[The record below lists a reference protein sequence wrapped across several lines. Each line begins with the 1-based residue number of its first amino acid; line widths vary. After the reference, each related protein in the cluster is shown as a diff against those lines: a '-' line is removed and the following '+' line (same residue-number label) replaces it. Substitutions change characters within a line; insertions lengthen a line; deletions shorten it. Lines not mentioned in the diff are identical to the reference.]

1 MEQVPNGKLEA
12 ILWDFGGVF
21 TTSPFENFNLLEER
35 CGAPRDFIRTLNSVN
50 PTTNAWA
57 QFESNQV
64 SLEEFDELF
73 AKESK
78 LAGHEIR
85 GKEVISMLSGDLR
98 PKMVE
103 LLKLCKEQYKV
114 ACITNNVKAGRGP
127 GMSSDD
133 DKASKVS
140 KVMALFDDVI
150 ESSVEGIRKPKIEP
164 RNIIKPTLGKT
175 GLFRLIALSITL
187 IEGLTTAKLIEASSL
202 FCNKSKNKDSFTVS
216 SLSIDLKI
224 FSNSGMFL

>member
-21 TTSPFENFNLLEER
+21 TTSPFENFNRLEER
-35 CGAPRDFIRTLNSVN
+35 CGAPKDFIRTINSVN

-64 SLEEFDELF
+64 DLEEFDELF
-73 AKESK
+73 AIESR

-85 GKEVISMLSGDLR
+85 GKEVISMLSGDIR
-98 PKMVE
+98 PKMVD

-127 GMSSDD
+127 GMSNDD

-140 KVMALFDDVI
+140 KVMELFDDVI
-150 ESSVEGIRKPKIEP
+150 ESSVEGIRKPNPEIYKLACQRISVEP
-164 RNIIKPTLGKT
+164 EKCLFIDDLGVNLKPAREMGMKTIKVLSEAQALKDICLITNINL
-175 GLFRLIALSITL
+175 
-187 IEGLTTAKLIEASSL
+187 
-202 FCNKSKNKDSFTVS
+202 
-216 SLSIDLKI
+216 
-224 FSNSGMFL
+224 

>member
-1 MEQVPNGKLEA
+1 MEQAPNVKLDA

-85 GKEVISMLSGDLR
+85 GKDVISMLSGDLR

-103 LLKLCKEQYKV
+103 LLKLCKERYKV

-140 KVMALFDDVI
+140 KVMELFDDVI
-150 ESSVEGIRKPKIEP
+150 ESSVEGIRKPNPEIYKLACRRISVEP
-164 RNIIKPTLGKT
+164 EKCLFIDDLGINLKPAKELGMKTIKVLSEAQALKDICLITNINLQ
-175 GLFRLIALSITL
+175 
-187 IEGLTTAKLIEASSL
+187 
-202 FCNKSKNKDSFTVS
+202 
-216 SLSIDLKI
+216 
-224 FSNSGMFL
+224 

>member
-1 MEQVPNGKLEA
+1 MEQVPNGKLDA

-127 GMSSDD
+127 GMSSND

-140 KVMALFDDVI
+140 KVMTLFDDVI
-150 ESSVEGIRKPKIEP
+150 ESSVEGIRKPNPEIYKLACQRISVEP
-164 RNIIKPTLGKT
+164 EKCLFIDDLGINLKPAKELGMKTIKVLTEAQALKDICLITNINL
-175 GLFRLIALSITL
+175 
-187 IEGLTTAKLIEASSL
+187 
-202 FCNKSKNKDSFTVS
+202 
-216 SLSIDLKI
+216 
-224 FSNSGMFL
+224 

>member
-21 TTSPFENFNLLEER
+21 TTSPFENFNVLEDR

-140 KVMALFDDVI
+140 QVMVLFDDVI
-150 ESSVEGIRKPKIEP
+150 
-164 RNIIKPTLGKT
+164 
-175 GLFRLIALSITL
+175 
-187 IEGLTTAKLIEASSL
+187 
-202 FCNKSKNKDSFTVS
+202 
-216 SLSIDLKI
+216 
-224 FSNSGMFL
+224 

>member
-35 CGAPRDFIRTLNSVN
+35 CGAPRAFIRTLNSVN

-103 LLKLCKEQYKV
+103 LLKLC
-114 ACITNNVKAGRGP
+114 
-127 GMSSDD
+127 
-133 DKASKVS
+133 
-140 KVMALFDDVI
+140 
-150 ESSVEGIRKPKIEP
+150 
-164 RNIIKPTLGKT
+164 
-175 GLFRLIALSITL
+175 
-187 IEGLTTAKLIEASSL
+187 
-202 FCNKSKNKDSFTVS
+202 
-216 SLSIDLKI
+216 
-224 FSNSGMFL
+224 

>member
-21 TTSPFENFNLLEER
+21 TTSPFENFNVLEER

-73 AKESK
+73 AIESK

-140 KVMALFDDVI
+140 KVMVLFDDVI
-150 ESSVEGIRKPKIEP
+150 ESSVEGIRKPDPEIYKLACQRISVEP
-164 RNIIKPTLGKT
+164 EKCLFIDDLGINLKPAKELGMKTIKVLSEAQALKDICLITNINL
-175 GLFRLIALSITL
+175 
-187 IEGLTTAKLIEASSL
+187 
-202 FCNKSKNKDSFTVS
+202 
-216 SLSIDLKI
+216 
-224 FSNSGMFL
+224 

>member
-1 MEQVPNGKLEA
+1 MEQFLNEKLDA

-21 TTSPFENFNLLEER
+21 TTSPFENFNRLEER
-35 CGAPRDFIRTLNSVN
+35 CAAPRDFIRTLNSVN

-73 AKESK
+73 ARESK

-85 GKEVISMLSGDLR
+85 GKEVISMLSGELR

-140 KVMALFDDVI
+140 RVMELFDGVI
-150 ESSVEGIRKPKIEP
+150 ESSVEGIRKPNPEIYKLACQRISVEP
-164 RNIIKPTLGKT
+164 KKCLFIDDLGINLKPAKELGMRTIKVLSEAQALKDICLITNI
-175 GLFRLIALSITL
+175 
-187 IEGLTTAKLIEASSL
+187 KL
-202 FCNKSKNKDSFTVS
+202 
-216 SLSIDLKI
+216 
-224 FSNSGMFL
+224 

>member
-35 CGAPRDFIRTLNSVN
+35 LGAPSDFIRTLNSVN

-103 LLKLCKEQYKV
+103 LLELCKEQYKV

-140 KVMALFDDVI
+140 KVMELFDDVI
-150 ESSVEGIRKPKIEP
+150 ESSVEGIRKPNPEIYKLACQRISVEP
-164 RNIIKPTLGKT
+164 EKCLFIDDLGINLKPAKELGMKTIKVLSEAQALKDICLITNINL
-175 GLFRLIALSITL
+175 
-187 IEGLTTAKLIEASSL
+187 
-202 FCNKSKNKDSFTVS
+202 
-216 SLSIDLKI
+216 
-224 FSNSGMFL
+224 

>member
-1 MEQVPNGKLEA
+1 MEQVPNGKLDA

-127 GMSSDD
+127 GMSRDD

-150 ESSVEGIRKPKIEP
+150 ESSVEGIRKPNPEIYKLACQRISVEPEKCLFIDDLGINLKPAKELGMKTIKVLSEAQALKDICLITKI
-164 RNIIKPTLGKT
+164 N
-175 GLFRLIALSITL
+175 F
-187 IEGLTTAKLIEASSL
+187 
-202 FCNKSKNKDSFTVS
+202 
-216 SLSIDLKI
+216 
-224 FSNSGMFL
+224 

>member
-73 AKESK
+73 AKESE

-140 KVMALFDDVI
+140 NVMALFDDVI
-150 ESSVEGIRKPKIEP
+150 ESSVEGIRKPNPEIYKLACQRISVEP
-164 RNIIKPTLGKT
+164 EKCLFIDDLGINLKPAKELGMKTIKVLSEAQALKDICLITNINL
-175 GLFRLIALSITL
+175 
-187 IEGLTTAKLIEASSL
+187 
-202 FCNKSKNKDSFTVS
+202 
-216 SLSIDLKI
+216 
-224 FSNSGMFL
+224 

>member
-1 MEQVPNGKLEA
+1 MTQASNKPLEA
-12 ILWDFGGVF
+12 VFWDFGGVF
-21 TTSPFENFNLLEER
+21 TTSPFENFNLLEKR
-35 CGAPRDFIRTLNSVN
+35 YGAPTDFIRTINSVN

-73 AKESK
+73 AAESK
-78 LAGHEIR
+78 LAGYEIR

-103 LLKLCKEQYKV
+103 LLKLCKKEYKV

-140 KVMALFDDVI
+140 KVMELFDDVI
-150 ESSVEGIRKPKIEP
+150 ESSLEGIRKPNPEIYKLACRRLSVEP
-164 RNIIKPTLGKT
+164 EQCLFIDDLGINLKPAKEMGMRTIKVLSEAQALEDICLITNINLY
-175 GLFRLIALSITL
+175 
-187 IEGLTTAKLIEASSL
+187 
-202 FCNKSKNKDSFTVS
+202 
-216 SLSIDLKI
+216 
-224 FSNSGMFL
+224 

>member
-1 MEQVPNGKLEA
+1 MEQVPNGKLKA

-35 CGAPRDFIRTLNSVN
+35 CGAPKDFIRTLNSVN

-78 LAGHEIR
+78 LAGYEIR

-103 LLKLCKEQYKV
+103 LLKRCKDQYKV

-127 GMSSDD
+127 GMSNDD

-140 KVMALFDDVI
+140 KVMELFDDVI
-150 ESSVEGIRKPKIEP
+150 ESSVEGIRKPNPEIYKLACRRISVEP
-164 RNIIKPTLGKT
+164 EKCLFIDDLGINLKPAKELGMKTIKVLSEAQALKDISLITNINL
-175 GLFRLIALSITL
+175 
-187 IEGLTTAKLIEASSL
+187 
-202 FCNKSKNKDSFTVS
+202 
-216 SLSIDLKI
+216 
-224 FSNSGMFL
+224 

>member
-1 MEQVPNGKLEA
+1 MEQLPNGRLEA

-35 CGAPRDFIRTLNSVN
+35 CGAPRDFIRSLNSVN

-73 AKESK
+73 AKESR

-98 PKMVE
+98 PKIVE
-103 LLKLCKEQYKV
+103 LLKLCKERYKV

-127 GMSSDD
+127 GMSSND

-150 ESSVEGIRKPKIEP
+150 ESSVEGIRKPNPEIYKLACQRISVEP
-164 RNIIKPTLGKT
+164 EKCLFIDDLGINLKPAKELGMKTIKVLTEAQALKDICLFTNINL
-175 GLFRLIALSITL
+175 
-187 IEGLTTAKLIEASSL
+187 
-202 FCNKSKNKDSFTVS
+202 
-216 SLSIDLKI
+216 
-224 FSNSGMFL
+224 

>member
-57 QFESNQV
+57 KFESNQV

-127 GMSSDD
+127 GMSTDD

-140 KVMALFDDVI
+140 KVMAQFDDVI
-150 ESSVEGIRKPKIEP
+150 ESSIEGIRKPNPEIYKLACRRISVEP
-164 RNIIKPTLGKT
+164 EKCLFIDDLGINLKPAKELGMKTIKVLSEAQALKDICLITNINL
-175 GLFRLIALSITL
+175 
-187 IEGLTTAKLIEASSL
+187 
-202 FCNKSKNKDSFTVS
+202 
-216 SLSIDLKI
+216 
-224 FSNSGMFL
+224 

>member
-1 MEQVPNGKLEA
+1 MEQVPNGKLAA

-133 DKASKVS
+133 DKASKVL

-150 ESSVEGIRKPKIEP
+150 ESSVEGIRKPNPEIYKLACQRISVEP
-164 RNIIKPTLGKT
+164 ENCLFIDDLGINLKPAKEMGMKT
-175 GLFRLIALSITL
+175 VKVLSEAQALEDICLIT
-187 IEGLTTAKLIEASSL
+187 
-202 FCNKSKNKDSFTVS
+202 NV
-216 SLSIDLKI
+216 DL
-224 FSNSGMFL
+224 

>member
-127 GMSSDD
+127 GMSRDD

-140 KVMALFDDVI
+140 KVMALFDDVV
-150 ESSVEGIRKPKIEP
+150 ESSVEGIRKPNPEIYKLACQRISVEP
-164 RNIIKPTLGKT
+164 EKCLFIDDLGINLKPAKELGMKTIKVLSEAQALKDICLSTNINL
-175 GLFRLIALSITL
+175 
-187 IEGLTTAKLIEASSL
+187 
-202 FCNKSKNKDSFTVS
+202 
-216 SLSIDLKI
+216 
-224 FSNSGMFL
+224 

>member
-1 MEQVPNGKLEA
+1 MKQIQNERLDA
-12 ILWDFGGVF
+12 IFWDFGGVF

-133 DKASKVS
+133 DKASKVA
-140 KVMALFDDVI
+140 KVMELFDNVI
-150 ESSVEGIRKPKIEP
+150 ESSVEGIRKPNPEIYKLACQRISVEP
-164 RNIIKPTLGKT
+164 ENCLFIDDLGINLKPAKELGMKTIKVLSEAQALKDICLITNINL
-175 GLFRLIALSITL
+175 
-187 IEGLTTAKLIEASSL
+187 
-202 FCNKSKNKDSFTVS
+202 
-216 SLSIDLKI
+216 
-224 FSNSGMFL
+224 

>member
-140 KVMALFDDVI
+140 KVMELFDDVI
-150 ESSVEGIRKPKIEP
+150 ESSVEGIRKPNPEIYKLACQRISVEP
-164 RNIIKPTLGKT
+164 EKCLFIDDLGINLKPAKELGMKTIKVLSEAQALKDICLITNINL
-175 GLFRLIALSITL
+175 
-187 IEGLTTAKLIEASSL
+187 
-202 FCNKSKNKDSFTVS
+202 
-216 SLSIDLKI
+216 
-224 FSNSGMFL
+224 

>member
-85 GKEVISMLSGDLR
+85 GKAVISMLSGDLR

-150 ESSVEGIRKPKIEP
+150 ESSVEGIRKPNPEIYKLACQRISVEPEKCLFIDDLGINLKPAKELGMKTIEVLSEAQALKDICLIT
-164 RNIIKPTLGKT
+164 NINL
-175 GLFRLIALSITL
+175 
-187 IEGLTTAKLIEASSL
+187 
-202 FCNKSKNKDSFTVS
+202 
-216 SLSIDLKI
+216 
-224 FSNSGMFL
+224 

>member
-35 CGAPRDFIRTLNSVN
+35 LGAPSDFIRTLNSVN

-78 LAGHEIR
+78 LAGYEIR

-98 PKMVE
+98 PRMVE

-140 KVMALFDDVI
+140 KVMELFDNVI
-150 ESSVEGIRKPKIEP
+150 ESSVEGIRKPNPEIYKLACKRISVEP
-164 RNIIKPTLGKT
+164 EKCLFIDDLGINLKPAKELGMKTIKVLSEAQALKDICLITNINL
-175 GLFRLIALSITL
+175 
-187 IEGLTTAKLIEASSL
+187 
-202 FCNKSKNKDSFTVS
+202 
-216 SLSIDLKI
+216 
-224 FSNSGMFL
+224 

>member
-57 QFESNQV
+57 KFESNQV

-127 GMSSDD
+127 GMSRDD

-150 ESSVEGIRKPKIEP
+150 ESSIEGIRKPNPEIYKLACRRISVEP
-164 RNIIKPTLGKT
+164 EKCLFIDDLGINLKPAKELGMKTIKVLSEAQALKDICLITNINL
-175 GLFRLIALSITL
+175 
-187 IEGLTTAKLIEASSL
+187 
-202 FCNKSKNKDSFTVS
+202 
-216 SLSIDLKI
+216 
-224 FSNSGMFL
+224 

>member
-1 MEQVPNGKLEA
+1 MEQVPNGKLDA

-85 GKEVISMLSGDLR
+85 GKEVIRMLSGDLR

-127 GMSSDD
+127 GMSRDD

-150 ESSVEGIRKPKIEP
+150 ESSVEASEEP
-164 RNIIKPTLGKT
+164 NPEIYKLVCQRISVEPEKCLYRRLGNQLET
-175 GLFRLIALSITL
+175 RQGA
-187 IEGLTTAKLIEASSL
+187 G
-202 FCNKSKNKDSFTVS
+202 
-216 SLSIDLKI
+216 
-224 FSNSGMFL
+224 G

>member
-35 CGAPRDFIRTLNSVN
+35 CGAPKDFIRTLNSVN

-73 AKESK
+73 ATESK
-78 LAGHEIR
+78 LAGHEVS
-85 GKEVISMLSGDLR
+85 GKEVINMLSGDLR
-98 PKMVE
+98 PKMVG

-140 KVMALFDDVI
+140 KVMELFDDVI
-150 ESSVEGIRKPKIEP
+150 ESSVEGIRKPNPEIYKLACRRISVEP
-164 RNIIKPTLGKT
+164 EKCLFIDDLGINLKPAKELGMKTIKVLSEAQALKDISLITNINLY
-175 GLFRLIALSITL
+175 
-187 IEGLTTAKLIEASSL
+187 
-202 FCNKSKNKDSFTVS
+202 
-216 SLSIDLKI
+216 
-224 FSNSGMFL
+224 

>member
-1 MEQVPNGKLEA
+1 MEQVPNGKLDA

-78 LAGHEIR
+78 LAGHEVR
-85 GKEVISMLSGDLR
+85 GKEVISVLSGDLR

-140 KVMALFDDVI
+140 KVMELFDDVI
-150 ESSVEGIRKPKIEP
+150 ESSVEGIRKPNPEIYKLACRRISVEP
-164 RNIIKPTLGKT
+164 EKCLFIDDLGINLKPAKELGMKTIKVLNEAQALKDIC
-175 GLFRLIALSITL
+175 LITNITL
-187 IEGLTTAKLIEASSL
+187 
-202 FCNKSKNKDSFTVS
+202 
-216 SLSIDLKI
+216 
-224 FSNSGMFL
+224 

>member
-1 MEQVPNGKLEA
+1 MEQFLNEKLEA

-35 CGAPRDFIRTLNSVN
+35 CGATKDFIRTINSIN

-64 SLEEFDELF
+64 TLEEFDELF
-73 AKESK
+73 ATESK

-98 PKMVE
+98 PKMVD
-103 LLKLCKEQYKV
+103 LLKLCKKEYKV

-133 DKASKVS
+133 VKASKVS
-140 KVMALFDDVI
+140 KVMELFDDVI
-150 ESSVEGIRKPKIEP
+150 ESSIEGIRKPNPEIYKLACRRLSVEP
-164 RNIIKPTLGKT
+164 DKCLFIDDLGINLKPAKEMGMRTVKVLSEAQALEEICLITNINL
-175 GLFRLIALSITL
+175 
-187 IEGLTTAKLIEASSL
+187 
-202 FCNKSKNKDSFTVS
+202 N
-216 SLSIDLKI
+216 
-224 FSNSGMFL
+224 

>member
-1 MEQVPNGKLEA
+1 MEQVPNGKLDA

-35 CGAPRDFIRTLNSVN
+35 CGAPRDFIRNLNSVN

-73 AKESK
+73 AEESK

-85 GKEVISMLSGDLR
+85 GKEVISMLSGELR

-140 KVMALFDDVI
+140 RVMELFDGVI
-150 ESSVEGIRKPKIEP
+150 ESSVEGIRKPNPEIYKLACQRISVEP
-164 RNIIKPTLGKT
+164 EKCLFIDDLGINLKPAKELGMKTIKVLSEAQALKDICLITNI
-175 GLFRLIALSITL
+175 
-187 IEGLTTAKLIEASSL
+187 KL
-202 FCNKSKNKDSFTVS
+202 
-216 SLSIDLKI
+216 
-224 FSNSGMFL
+224 

>member
-1 MEQVPNGKLEA
+1 MEQVPNGKLDA

-57 QFESNQV
+57 RFESNQV

-103 LLKLCKEQYKV
+103 LLKLCKEQYRV

-140 KVMALFDDVI
+140 MVMALFDDVI
-150 ESSVEGIRKPKIEP
+150 ESSVEGIRKPNPEIYKLACQRISVEP
-164 RNIIKPTLGKT
+164 EKCLFIDDLGINLKPAKELGMKTIKVLSEAQALKDICLITNINL
-175 GLFRLIALSITL
+175 
-187 IEGLTTAKLIEASSL
+187 
-202 FCNKSKNKDSFTVS
+202 
-216 SLSIDLKI
+216 
-224 FSNSGMFL
+224 

>member
-1 MEQVPNGKLEA
+1 MEQVPNGKLDA

-103 LLKLCKEQYKV
+103 LLKLCKEHYKV

-127 GMSSDD
+127 GMSSND

-150 ESSVEGIRKPKIEP
+150 ESSVEGIRKPNPEIYKLACQRISVKPEKCLFIDDLGINLKP
-164 RNIIKPTLGKT
+164 AKELGMKTIKVLTEAQALKDICLITNINL
-175 GLFRLIALSITL
+175 
-187 IEGLTTAKLIEASSL
+187 
-202 FCNKSKNKDSFTVS
+202 
-216 SLSIDLKI
+216 
-224 FSNSGMFL
+224 

>member
-57 QFESNQV
+57 KFESNQV

-85 GKEVISMLSGDLR
+85 GKDVISMLSGDLR

-133 DKASKVS
+133 AKASKVS
-140 KVMALFDDVI
+140 NVMALFDDVI
-150 ESSVEGIRKPKIEP
+150 ESSVEGIRKPNPEIYKLACQRISVEPEKCLFIDDLGINLKPAKELGMKTIKVLSEAQALKDICRITKI
-164 RNIIKPTLGKT
+164 NL
-175 GLFRLIALSITL
+175 
-187 IEGLTTAKLIEASSL
+187 
-202 FCNKSKNKDSFTVS
+202 
-216 SLSIDLKI
+216 
-224 FSNSGMFL
+224 